1 MNAPRTETK
10 LQRTLVVLTLVLLL
24 ASPGTTGIMQS
35 SLAGFVPEADAP
47 EFSLQSW
54 LEGDFQRD
62 ADIWFKERF
71 GLRDYYVRIANHL
84 NYHFF
89 SLSQKGSIQI
99 IVGRDGE
106 LHEAGYL
113 RHYCRYGLDESGWDV
128 HKLFRRMRRL
138 QDSFEARGIAF
149 FFLITPTK
157 ASVYPDSL
165 PDAFCGPQESPGV
178 AYEMALDAMREDGVH
193 YVDGFAHTR
202 DAVAQ
207 RDDIRLFSKG
217 GIHWNRLG
225 AFYTTREIL
234 ETADRLSSRD
244 IPGIVL
250 ESVAIDRNPRGS
262 DRDFADL
269 LNLVSAPL
277 GYEVPHP
284 VIVPEHLPRRDL
296 RAVFVGGSFLDL
308 PMKLLAETEIFEQLD
323 QYFYFDLILRRHSE
337 GEEGPIERDEI
348 DWEAEIFSADVVV
361 LEANI
366 ALFASEYITKFL
378 DDAMRHLDVE

>member
-10 LQRTLVVLTLVLLL
+10 LQRTLLVLTLVLLL
-24 ASPGTTGIMQS
+24 VSTGTTGIMPS
-35 SLAGFVPEADAP
+35 SLVGFVPEADAP

-54 LEGDFQRD
+54 LERDFQRN
-62 ADIWFKERF
+62 ADSWFKERF

-84 NYHFF
+84 NYLFF
-89 SLSQKGSIQI
+89 SLSTQRSIEI

-106 LHEAGYL
+106 LHEAWYL
-113 RHYCRYGLDESGWDV
+113 KHYCRYGVDEGDWDMR
-128 HKLFRRMRRL
+128 KLFRRVRRL
-138 QDSFEARGIAF
+138 QDSLEARGIAF
-149 FFLITPTK
+149 FFVITPHK
-157 ASVYPDSL
+157 AAVYPDSM
-165 PDAFCGPQESPGV
+165 PDALCGPQESPGV
-178 AYEMALDAMREDGVH
+178 AYEMALDAMRENGVH
-193 YVDGFAHTR
+193 YLDGFAHTM
-202 DAVAQ
+202 DALALHE
-207 RDDIRLFSKG
+207 DIRLFPKG
-217 GIHWNRLG
+217 GIHWNKLG
-225 AFYTTREIL
+225 AFYAAREIL

-250 ESVAIDRNPRGS
+250 ESVVIDRNPRGS

-308 PMKLLAETEIFEQLD
+308 PMKILAQTEIFEQLD